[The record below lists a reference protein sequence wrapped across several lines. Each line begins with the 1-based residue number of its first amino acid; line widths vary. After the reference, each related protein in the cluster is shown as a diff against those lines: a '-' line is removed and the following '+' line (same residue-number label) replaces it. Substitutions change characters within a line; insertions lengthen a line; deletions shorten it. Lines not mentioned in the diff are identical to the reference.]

1 MLSTA
6 HNQSV
11 IAQIQAKL
19 GIYPDGSVQL
29 ELQFSNDDFIGAR
42 THTATPTRTPPQSP
56 PVMAAQRR
64 AAELPPLTPFPD

>member
-42 THTATPTRTPPQSP
+42 THTATPTRTPPQQATNS
-56 PVMAAQRR
+56 AADQRSR
-64 AAELPPLTPFPD
+64 EMPTLNDLP